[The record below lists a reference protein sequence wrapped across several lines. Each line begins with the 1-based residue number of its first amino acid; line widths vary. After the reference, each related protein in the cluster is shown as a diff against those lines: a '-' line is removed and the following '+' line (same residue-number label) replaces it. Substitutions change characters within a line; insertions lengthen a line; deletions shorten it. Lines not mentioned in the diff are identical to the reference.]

1 MKEFGMDRW
10 MVEESDDKQR
20 NGSQKKRGGAP
31 PKPPKKQ
38 QKQYRDDDFNWNKVG
53 RMIAGWLGI
62 LLAVYLIMLAFKS
75 TEETEYEISFTTYQT
90 LLNDGKIAEALIKK
104 SNFNN
109 YDFYGKLGSPMDL
122 VTAAGKRAPN
132 ATRVVLTLPYSNIDE
147 QVIAGW
153 TSKGLKFNVVKEDST
168 WMSVL
173 TSTLPWILLIAI
185 WLIIFRRMQMGGGG
199 TKGLFSFGKSR
210 AKLLTEGV
218 TKITFQDVAGA
229 DEAKVELHEII
240 EFLKEPSKFQKLGG
254 KIPRGVLLLG
264 PPGTGKT
271 LLARAVAGEAGVP
284 FFSISGADFV
294 EMFVGVGASRVRDL
308 FEQGKKSAPCIIFI
322 DEIDAVGRHRGAGLG
337 GGHDE
342 REQTLNQLLVEM
354 DGFEQNSGVIIIAA
368 TNRPDVLDPALLRPG
383 RFDRQ
388 VIVDRPDVKGREG
401 IFRVHTKNI
410 PLAEDVRLEILA
422 KGTPGL
428 SGADIANLVNEAAL
442 LAARQNNKV
451 VTMNHFEE
459 AKDKVMMGMERRT
472 MIISDREKRVTA
484 YHEAGHVLVAK
495 HLPDA
500 DPVHKVTIIPRGRAL
515 GVTTY
520 LPIDEKHTYSKQY
533 LEAMI
538 TYALGGRA
546 AEKIIFNQ
554 LTTGAGNDIERAT
567 ELARKMVCEW
577 GMSEKLGPLAYG
589 AKEEELF
596 LGREITRTRN
606 FSEQT
611 AILIDEEVKK
621 IINTSMKRSE
631 KILRDD
637 IATLH
642 RLANDL
648 LEREI
653 LDSDEIDKIIR
664 GEELPPAEKRNN
676 GQPVSPDAAP
686 PQASSSDQGDAGKTK
701 KGA

>member
-1 MKEFGMDRW
+1 MDRW